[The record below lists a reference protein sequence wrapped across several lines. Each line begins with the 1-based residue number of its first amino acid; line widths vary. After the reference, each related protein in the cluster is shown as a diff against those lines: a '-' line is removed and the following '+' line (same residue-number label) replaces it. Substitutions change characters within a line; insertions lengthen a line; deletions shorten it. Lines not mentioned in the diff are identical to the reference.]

1 VQNSFLALC
10 GSPDS
15 FDDANQDAILMKIL
29 LLGSTGLL
37 GCTLSDCLVSP
48 DDEVNTHGR
57 GNSAQYQADISSPKE
72 AVNLLRKI
80 QPDVIIN
87 LVGLTNVDLCE
98 TQPNQAYLLNVRT
111 AENIA
116 NWIRHEKASCHL
128 VHLSTDQVY
137 DGINPHTEESVTL
150 TNYYAFSKY
159 AGELAAAS
167 VPSTILRTNF
177 FGRSKCQKRVSLS
190 DWLFRALSS
199 GDPIEVFDDVLFSP
213 LAMSTLSEMI
223 ELSLRNKPVGVFN
236 LGSQEGLSKADFA
249 FAFADELGLPKRAMK
264 RTTSNQVTFLK
275 TYRPKDMRMNSAK
288 FEAALGVNLPNLR
301 DEIKRVAKEY
311 REIS

>member
-1 VQNSFLALC
+1 M
-10 GSPDS
+10 P
-15 FDDANQDAILMKIL
+15 MKIL

-37 GCTLSDCLVSP
+37 GCTLSTFLVSP

-57 GNSAQYQADISSPKE
+57 GNGAQYQADMSSPKE
-72 AVNLLRKI
+72 AVDLLRKV
-80 QPDVIIN
+80 QPDAIIN

-111 AENIA
+111 VENIA
-116 NWIRHEKASCHL
+116 SWIRLEKASCHL

-137 DGINPHTEESVTL
+137 DGTHPYDGTHLHTEESVTL

-167 VPSTILRTNF
+167 IPSTILRTNF
-177 FGRSKCQKRVSLS
+177 FGRSKCQSRTSLS
-190 DWLFRALSS
+190 DWLFRALSND
-199 GDPIEVFDDVLFSP
+199 DPIEVFDDVLFSP

-223 ELSLRNKPVGVFN
+223 ELSVRNQPVGVFN
-236 LGSQEGLSKADFA
+236 LGSRDGSSKADFA
-249 FAFADELGLPKRAMK
+249 FAFAEELGLPVRAMR
-264 RTTSNQVTFLK
+264 RTTSDKVAFLK

-288 FEAALGVNLPNLR
+288 FEGALGVNLPNLR
-301 DEIKRVAKEY
+301 DEIKRAAKEY
-311 REIS
+311 REIY